1 MTNNQ
6 KKLNEQLVK
15 VVLDT
20 KTCDEVRIKR
30 AKYLIRLGADI
41 NARNDGYSM
50 IELAVLQ
57 KNAEMVRVLA
67 ENGAKLDI
75 KCNSD
80 EMLVEMAVRKR
91 EVEIVRVLAENGAN
105 LDVRDKSD
113 YPVLQLAIWGSDVE
127 MVRVLVENGADIMA
141 KNRDGNNMI
150 DEANRIKNDAIIG
163 ILKNAQ
169 NEKNGGNE
177 QSGGFLSKI
186 FGCKSR

>member
-1 MTNNQ
+1 MNDNQ

-15 VVLDT
+15 VVLSD
-20 KTCDEVRIKR
+20 KDSDEAKLKKV
-30 AKYLIRLGADI
+30 KYLIRLGANV

-67 ENGAKLDI
+67 DNGAKLDI

-169 NEKNGGNE
+169 NEKNGGEATN
-177 QSGGFLSKI
+177 GGFWGEI
-186 FGCKSR
+186 FDGLIR

>member
-30 AKYLIRLGADI
+30 AKYLIRLGADK

-57 KNAEMVRVLA
+57 KNAEM
-67 ENGAKLDI
+67 
-75 KCNSD
+75 
-80 EMLVEMAVRKR
+80 
-91 EVEIVRVLAENGAN
+91 VRVLAENGAN

-177 QSGGFLSKI
+177 QSGGFLGKI
-186 FGCKSR
+186 FGGLTR